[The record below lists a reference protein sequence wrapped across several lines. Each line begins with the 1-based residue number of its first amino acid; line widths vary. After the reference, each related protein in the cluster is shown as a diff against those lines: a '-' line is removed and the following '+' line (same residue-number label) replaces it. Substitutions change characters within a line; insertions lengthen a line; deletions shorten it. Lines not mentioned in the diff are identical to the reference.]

1 MYTIDARAQAAL
13 SFLLSELTYVEQEV
27 LRQPYPEIKYPSII
41 PISTEAGPY
50 VESIAFKTL
59 DFKGEPQLLGA
70 KSGDIPLV
78 ELAAGKG
85 SVTVHTYSLG
95 YDWSLIEAGKAQ
107 ELSRMSRSA
116 AINYLAE
123 KPQAVR
129 QLTEQFLDK
138 AFFIGDGRTA
148 DVKTGLLNDSTVPVT
163 DTGSLLGGASMT
175 IAQIIAQADKE
186 KVAQDLV
193 NLFSNAILRVY
204 ITQTNT
210 IFRPT
215 HVLLPALQYGQM
227 LTTRIP
233 NTSDTLISYL
243 EKVLSKQGNSVTF
256 EPLIHLAGR
265 GAGGADR
272 MMVYTRDPKYVK
284 GHMPMPFG
292 LQPPGT
298 KDNITF
304 VSGGLVRI
312 AGTELRIPKQ
322 HLYVDGV

>member
-1 MYTIDARAQAAL
+1 MYTIDAQARAAL
-13 SFLLSELTYVEQEV
+13 SFLLSELTYVEQDV

-41 PISTEAGPY
+41 PISTEAGAY
-50 VESIAFKTL
+50 ADSIAFKTL
-59 DFKGEPQLLGA
+59 DFKGEPKLLGG
-70 KSGDIPLV
+70 KSGDVPLV
-78 ELAAGKG
+78 ELASGKG

-107 ELSRMSRSA
+107 ELAKMSRSA

-138 AFFIGDGRTA
+138 AFFIGDSRTA
-148 DVKTGLLNDSTVPVT
+148 DVKTGLLNDPTVAVT
-163 DTGSLLGGASMT
+163 DTGSLMGGPSMT
-175 IAQIIAQADKE
+175 IDQIIAQADKE
-186 KVAQDLV
+186 KASQDLLALI
-193 NLFSNAILRVY
+193 NNAILRVY

-215 HVLLPALQYGQM
+215 HILLPALQYGKLM
-227 LTTRIP
+227 TTRIP
-233 NTSDTLISYL
+233 NTAETFMSYL
-243 EKVLSKQGNSVTF
+243 RKVLSEQGNSITF

-265 GAGGADR
+265 GAGGTDR
-272 MMVYTRDPKYVK
+272 MMVYTRDQKYVK

-292 LQPPGT
+292 LQPPAT
-298 KDNITF
+298 ADNITF
-304 VSGGLVRI
+304 VSAGLVRI